1 MPTSEALGA
10 LTAAVKS
17 NDAAQVAGVLRR
29 FPDLTQTIDEPLPGL
44 SFDAAPL
51 HAAVWQ
57 HNREMID
64 VLLGAG
70 ADVNARTGWWAGGFG
85 VLDGA
90 DLELVPFLVERG
102 ARVDAHAAARLGQLA
117 RLEELLT
124 AAPSLVHARGGDG
137 QMPLHVAASIEI
149 AEYLLERGA
158 DIDAR
163 DIDHESTPAQ
173 YMVRERQD
181 VARYLIGR
189 GCRTDILM
197 AAAVGDQDLIRRHL
211 ETDSESIRTAV
222 TDEYFPKRN
231 PRSGG
236 TIYMWTLGASKTPH
250 AVAREFGHEDVVQ
263 LLMARSPAELKL
275 AQACE
280 FGDEMTVR
288 ALLASQPDLARSLP
302 AGDRRKIADAARDGN
317 LGAVRLMLQAGWP
330 VDARGQHNA
339 TSLHWAAFN
348 GHAEMTREILRY
360 EPPLEDRRN
369 EFNGT
374 PVHWAVYGS
383 VHGWRCKTGDYEG
396 TVVALLR
403 AGAKAPP
410 LTDELEASEPVRAV
424 LRRYAGSGPG

>member
-1 MPTSEALGA
+1 MSTSEALEA

-17 NDAAQVAGVLRR
+17 NDPAQVAGVLQRY
-29 FPDLTQTIDEPLPGL
+29 PDLTQTIDQPLPGL
-44 SFDAAPL
+44 PFDAAPL

-57 HNREMID
+57 RNREMID

-102 ARVDAHAAARLGQLA
+102 ARVDAHAAARIGQRA
-117 RLEELLT
+117 RLEALL
-124 AAPSLVHARGGDG
+124 ALDPSLVHARGGDG
-137 QMPLHVAASIEI
+137 QTPLHVAASVEI
-149 AEYLLERGA
+149 AACLLERGA

-173 YMVRERQD
+173 YMVRDRPD
-181 VARYLIGR
+181 VARYLIAR
-189 GCRTDILM
+189 GCQTDILL
-197 AAAVGDQDLIRRHL
+197 AAAVGDLELVRRHL
-211 ETDSESIRTAV
+211 QVDPGSIRTAV
-222 TDEYFPKRN
+222 TEEYFPKRN
-231 PRSGG
+231 SRAGG
-236 TIYMWTLGASKTPH
+236 SIYIWTLGASKTPH
-250 AVAREFGHEDVVQ
+250 SVAREFGHEDVVR
-263 LLMARSPAELKL
+263 LLMDRSPAELKL
-275 AQACE
+275 AQACQ

-302 AGDRRKIADAARDGN
+302 AGDRRKIADAAREGN

-348 GHAEMTREILRY
+348 GHAEMTREILGY
-360 EPPLEDRRN
+360 QPPLENRDN
-369 EFNGT
+369 EFEGT
-374 PVHWAVYGS
+374 PLQWGIYGS
-383 VHGWRCKTGDYEG
+383 VHGWRCNTGDYAG
-396 TVVALLR
+396 TVEALLR

-410 LTDELEASEPVRAV
+410 LTDDLQASEAVRAA
-424 LRRYAGSGPG
+424 LRRSAGPTS